1 MMGQNDR
8 GEVVELKVEEPKVER
23 PKVISDRIHN
33 FIDMFKQMTKEEL
46 DDVKKILGPL
56 TIMNI
61 TKGTRS
67 GSRVNGS
74 KVQRTDKVLEK
85 TFAKQMQLLINVLP
99 KSPTDIAAWT
109 KLALE
114 SGLET
119 QQEPTR
125 ITAYYRKQIIDMGY
139 AEEVK

>member
-1 MMGQNDR
+1 MGQNDR